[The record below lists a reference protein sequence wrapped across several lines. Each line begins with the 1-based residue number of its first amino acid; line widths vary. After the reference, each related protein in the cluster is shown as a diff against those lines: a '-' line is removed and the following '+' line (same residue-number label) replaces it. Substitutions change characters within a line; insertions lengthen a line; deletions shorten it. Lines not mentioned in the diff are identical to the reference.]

1 MRPLIATQ
9 IGKTRVPDIQD
20 YRSLNWGNVM
30 KIALYVAA
38 LCSMILFNS
47 PVLAACVQ
55 GDLNGSGV
63 SSGSCDPSLHSPGQY
78 ASPSGPRARPYRGS
92 RSVSCRLSL
101 RSPGQY
107 TSPSGPGAYLYRG
120 PKSLLCD
127 PSLIKN
133 QVGQTPSV
141 KPELP
146 TFHRPLNAVPAPFR
160 KSVSCRL
167 SLRSPGQYTSP
178 SGPGAYLYRGPKSL
192 LCDPSLI
199 KNQVGQTPSVK
210 PELPVPMTRAFGSA
224 RRFR

>member
-1 MRPLIATQ
+1 MAAAIRYTRLTVAAEGIGINFRITPLASPMRPLIATQ

-47 PVLAACVQ
+47 SVLA
-55 GDLNGSGV
+55 DGSGV
-63 SSGSCDPSLHSPGQY
+63 SSGPSAHLYRGPRSLSRDPSLHSPDQY
-78 ASPSGPRARPYRGS
+78 ASPSGPSARPYRDS

-107 TSPSGPGAYLYRG
+107 TSPSGPGAHLYRG

-133 QVGQTPSV
+133 QVGQTKPV

-146 TFHRPLNAVPAPFR
+146 TFHRPFNAVPAPFQMGNPGGN
-160 KSVSCRL
+160 
-167 SLRSPGQYTSP
+167 PGQS
-178 SGPGAYLYRGPKSL
+178 SSR
-192 LCDPSLI
+192 
-199 KNQVGQTPSVK
+199 
-210 PELPVPMTRAFGSA
+210 
-224 RRFR
+224 